1 MPDYKT
7 IILIIG
13 ILVLVVILT
22 RKAILKQKQELI
34 NPVRPPKL
42 KPMKKGEIDAADEQ
56 FEKQWKSL
64 SYLLGSGCTWVTSI
78 RLICQDAAPLPP

>member
-22 RKAILKQKQELI
+22 RKAILKQKQELV
-34 NPVRPPKL
+34 NPGPPTQDQNL
-42 KPMKKGEIDAADEQ
+42 EKG
-56 FEKQWKSL
+56 
-64 SYLLGSGCTWVTSI
+64 
-78 RLICQDAAPLPP
+78 

>member
-7 IILIIG
+7 IILVIG
-13 ILVLVVILT
+13 ILVLVVLLT

-42 KPMKKGEIDAADEQ
+42 KTNEKG
-56 FEKQWKSL
+56 
-64 SYLLGSGCTWVTSI
+64 
-78 RLICQDAAPLPP
+78 